1 MKQGVQT
8 GRGGRLGRARA
19 GQVLGGGSSPASS
32 PGPAPDASRSV
43 LPSHLHMDDKSY
55 RGSFKG
61 RGTGH
66 TGPVKA
72 NAKLSPPTSRAREP
86 PGPPG
91 AWRSHH
97 PGDWRWPWPQVRVLP
112 GGPGECPL
120 VSCRYTP
127 LQTAGR
133 TGSKGST
140 HSRPPGC
147 VWGGGHGKRDHLEDW
162 VSLQAHL
169 GTPLGW
175 RRHLPAAQPPSSG
188 PCLAPHPPSAISSC
202 RPQIQGAPGTRHR
215 GARAGGHPPPFFR
228 WS

>member
-1 MKQGVQT
+1 MKQDVQT

-43 LPSHLHMDDKSY
+43 LPSRLHMDDKSY

-112 GGPGECPL
+112 GGPGACPL

-147 VWGGGHGKRDHLEDW
+147 VCGGGVMENGIILRTGSVYKHIWALPSAGVGTFPQPSPPAQARVW
-162 VSLQAHL
+162 CPILQV
-169 GTPLGW
+169 P
-175 RRHLPAAQPPSSG
+175 
-188 PCLAPHPPSAISSC
+188 LAP
-202 RPQIQGAPGTRHR
+202 
-215 GARAGGHPPPFFR
+215 AGLKSKGP
-228 WS
+228 